1 LLQLSKRLTFAD
13 TLTLLYFL
21 SSTFRRTFA
30 VFQKDAEGLVV
41 SGCRAGSTEKV
52 GETSPIEKSIENGT
66 SRILL

>member
-1 LLQLSKRLTFAD
+1 M
-13 TLTLLYFL
+13 LLYFL

-41 SGCRAGSTEKV
+41 SGCRAGSTEVV